1 MEKILYVYS
10 SEKIEDLKKD
20 FNHSR
25 IISISYI
32 LNMFANIENI
42 DDENFDEYIIDL
54 TTLAFEHGY
63 YKLFIEGYIYKLT
76 DEFKNAKF
84 LVNNL
89 QKDSFLDKFPYIFD
103 SINDKYVV
111 KLDDN
116 VKRNEDII
124 EMSNKYSESMPLFM
138 YSNTMLDNITV
149 EYKIIS
155 IGCLFNG
162 VEDLSFKF
170 NMESIKSFF
179 DCNEIQYIDI
189 TQVIDLFKLRKDL
202 ILTFEIILRQ
212 IFIYKNDIKFLIC
225 DEKSDDIKSYLPF
238 TFKIDNDFFN
248 KEEIVHKSIQETTNK
263 HNLKEIFNIINYRL
277 KGHDDFKKDFKF
289 NLEKYMFLNKI
300 GERKIF
306 SIFLTGES
314 GIGKTEFAKMLSDI
328 MYPSESLIKI
338 NFGNYSNEGVLN
350 SLIGSPLGYIGS
362 EDGGELINKMKI
374 SNSKIIL
381 IDEFEKAT
389 PSVFHFFYELLEDGK
404 FTDRHGVEH
413 SMDGYIIIFTSN
425 MSRKRYIDNVPDP
438 LKSRFDMVYCFVDL
452 PAEEKKKFAIEVAEK
467 LIGKIYQNENI
478 QIEFTSIE
486 NELDK
491 IITHN
496 NLRSIKRK
504 VEDVVITEYYKSVE
518 KIKISEPLKI

>member
-1 MEKILYVYS
+1 MEKILYIYS

-20 FNHSR
+20 FNYSR

-32 LNMFANIENI
+32 FNMAANVENL
-42 DDENFDEYIIDL
+42 DDKDFDKYIIDL
-54 TTLAFEHGY
+54 TTLAFEYGY
-63 YKLFIEGYIYKLT
+63 YKVFIERYLYKLT
-76 DEFKNAKF
+76 DEFRNAKF

-103 SINDKYVV
+103 SIEDKYAI
-111 KLDDN
+111 KLEES
-116 VKRNEDII
+116 VKRNEDIV
-124 EMSNKYSESMPLFM
+124 EMENKYSESMPLFM
-138 YSNTMLDNITV
+138 YSNTMLDNIT
-149 EYKIIS
+149 EKHKIIS

-162 VEDLSFKF
+162 VDNLSFKF
-170 NMESIKSFF
+170 NMESIESFF

-238 TFKIDNDFFN
+238 TFKIDNDFFY
-248 KEEIVHKSIQETTNK
+248 KEEIVHTSIHEITNK
-263 HNLKEIFNIINYRL
+263 HNLKEIFNIINDRL

-306 SIFLTGES
+306 SVFLTGES

-425 MSRKRYIDNVPDP
+425 MSKKRYIENVPNP
-438 LKSRFDMVYCFVDL
+438 LKSRFDMVYCFIDL
-452 PAEEKKKFAIEVAEK
+452 PLEEKKKFTIEVAEK
-467 LIGKIYQNENI
+467 LIDKIYINTDI
-478 QIEFTSIE
+478 KIDFITIK

-491 IITHN
+491 IATHN
-496 NLRSIKRK
+496 NLRNIKRK
-504 VEDVVITEYYKSVE
+504 VEDVVITEYYKSIE
-518 KIKISEPLKI
+518 KI

>member
-10 SEKIEDLKKD
+10 SENIEELKKD
-20 FNHSR
+20 FNHNR

-32 LNMFANIENI
+32 FNVAANVENLE
-42 DDENFDEYIIDL
+42 DEDFDEHIIDL
-54 TTLAFEHGY
+54 TTLAFEYGY
-63 YKLFIEGYIYKLT
+63 YKLFIERYLYKLT

-103 SINDKYVV
+103 SIDDKYVI
-111 KLDDN
+111 KLQDN
-116 VKRNEDII
+116 VKQNEDIV
-124 EMSNKYSESMPLFM
+124 EMENKYSESIPLFM
-138 YSNTMLDNITV
+138 YSSTMLDNITV
-149 EYKIIS
+149 KYKIIS

-162 VEDLSFKF
+162 LDNLSFKF
-170 NMESIKSFF
+170 NMESIKSLF
-179 DCNEIQYIDI
+179 DCSEIQYIDI

-225 DEKSDDIKSYLPF
+225 DEKLDDIKSYLPF
-238 TFKIDNDFFN
+238 TFKIDNDFFC
-248 KEEIVHKSIQETTNK
+248 KEEIVNSYVQESSNK
-263 HNLKEIFNIINYRL
+263 HNFKEIFNIINDRL

-289 NLEKYMFLNKI
+289 NLEKYMFLNKL

-314 GIGKTEFAKMLSDI
+314 GIGKTEFAKMLSNI

-404 FTDRHGVEH
+404 FTDRHGIEH

-425 MSRKRYIDNVPDP
+425 MSKKRYIENVPNP
-438 LKSRFDMVYCFVDL
+438 LKSRFDMVCCFIDL
-452 PAEEKKKFAIEVAEK
+452 PLEEKKKFTMEVAEK
-467 LIGKIYQNENI
+467 LMNKIHINTGI
-478 QIEFTSIE
+478 KIDFITIK

-491 IITHN
+491 IAIHN

-504 VEDVVITEYYKSVE
+504 VEDVVITEYYKIIE
-518 KIKISEPLKI
+518 

>member
-10 SEKIEDLKKD
+10 SENIEKLKKD
-20 FNHSR
+20 FNNSH

-32 LNMFANIENI
+32 FNIAGNVE
-42 DDENFDEYIIDL
+42 DLEEEDFDEYIIDL
-54 TTLAFEHGY
+54 TTLAFECGY
-63 YKLFIEGYIYKLT
+63 YKLFIERYLYKLT

-89 QKDSFLDKFPYIFD
+89 QKDSFLNKFSYIFD
-103 SINDKYVV
+103 YIDNKYVNLKDIV
-111 KLDDN
+111 N
-116 VKRNEDII
+116 INEDIVEI
-124 EMSNKYSESMPLFM
+124 ENQYSESIPLFM
-138 YSNTMLDNITV
+138 YSSTMLESIT
-149 EYKIIS
+149 EKYKIIS
-155 IGCLFNG
+155 IGCILNG
-162 VEDLSFKF
+162 IDNLSFNI
-170 NMESIKSFF
+170 NMNSAKSFI

-189 TQVIDLFKLRKDL
+189 NQVIGLFKLRKDL

-225 DEKSDDIKSYLPF
+225 DEKLDDIKKYLPF
-238 TFKIDNDFFN
+238 TFKINNDFFY
-248 KEEIVHKSIQETTNK
+248 KEEVSSESQKIISND
-263 HNLKEIFNIINYRL
+263 HNIKEIIDIINNKL
-277 KGHDDFKKDFKF
+277 KGHDEFKRDFKF
-289 NLEKYMFLNKI
+289 NLKKYMFLNKL

-314 GIGKTEFAKMLSDI
+314 GIGKTEFAKMLSEA

-350 SLIGSPLGYIGS
+350 SLIGSPPGYVGS
-362 EDGGELINKMKI
+362 EEGGELINKMKI

-404 FTDRHGVEH
+404 FTDRHGIEH

-425 MSRKRYIDNVPDP
+425 MSRKRYINNVPDP
-438 LKSRFDMVYCFVDL
+438 LKSRFDMVYEFLDL
-452 PAEEKKKFAIEVAEK
+452 PTGEKAKFAMEIAQK
-467 LIGKIYQNENI
+467 LIEKIYENANI
-478 QIEFTSIE
+478 KIEINSIE
-486 NELDK
+486 NKLDEL
-491 IITHN
+491 ITHN

-504 VEDVVITEYYKSVE
+504 VEDVVISEYYKYIE
-518 KIKISEPLKI
+518 KI

>member
-1 MEKILYVYS
+1 MEKILYVYN
-10 SEKIEDLKKD
+10 SENIEELKKD
-20 FNHSR
+20 FNNSH

-32 LNMFANIENI
+32 FNIVANIDNLE
-42 DDENFDEYIIDL
+42 DEDFDEYIIDL
-54 TTLAFEHGY
+54 TTLAFENGY
-63 YKLFIEGYIYKLT
+63 YKLFIERYLYKLT

-84 LVNNL
+84 LINNL

-103 SINDKYVV
+103 FIDDKYA

-116 VKRNEDII
+116 VNISGDIVEI
-124 EMSNKYSESMPLFM
+124 GNKYSEFIPLFM
-138 YSNTMLDNITV
+138 YSSTMLESIT
-149 EYKIIS
+149 EKYKIIS

-162 VEDLSFKF
+162 IDNLSFNF
-170 NMESIKSFF
+170 NMESVKSFF
-179 DCNEIQYIDI
+179 DCNEMQYIDI

-225 DEKSDDIKSYLPF
+225 DEKLDDIKKYLPF
-238 TFKIDNDFFN
+238 TFKINNDFFY
-248 KEEIVHKSIQETTNK
+248 KEEVSSESEKVISNEHDI
-263 HNLKEIFNIINYRL
+263 KEVIDIINNKL
-277 KGHDDFKKDFKF
+277 KGHDEFKRDFKF
-289 NLEKYMFLNKI
+289 NLQKYMFLNKL

-314 GIGKTEFAKMLSDI
+314 GIGKTEFAKMLSEA
-328 MYPSESLIKI
+328 MYPAESLIKI

-350 SLIGSPLGYIGS
+350 SLIGSPLGYVGS
-362 EDGGELINKMKI
+362 EEGGELINKMKI

-404 FTDRHGVEH
+404 FTDRHGTAH

-425 MSRKRYIDNVPDP
+425 MSRNRYINNVPDP
-438 LKSRFDMVYCFVDL
+438 LKSRFDMVYEFLDL
-452 PAEEKKKFAIEVAEK
+452 PTEEKRKFAMEIAEK
-467 LIGKIYQNENI
+467 LIEKIYENVNIKIELNSIQNKLD
-478 QIEFTSIE
+478 
-486 NELDK
+486 EL
-491 IITHN
+491 ITHN

-504 VEDVVITEYYKSVE
+504 VEDVVISEYYKYME
-518 KIKISEPLKI
+518 KI

>member
-1 MEKILYVYS
+1 MEKILYVYN
-10 SEKIEDLKKD
+10 SENIEELKKD
-20 FNHSR
+20 FNNSH

-32 LNMFANIENI
+32 FNIVANIDNLE
-42 DDENFDEYIIDL
+42 DEDFDEYIIDL
-54 TTLAFEHGY
+54 TTLAFENGY
-63 YKLFIEGYIYKLT
+63 YKLFIERYLYKLT

-84 LVNNL
+84 LINNL

-103 SINDKYVV
+103 FIDDKYA

-116 VKRNEDII
+116 VNISADIVEI
-124 EMSNKYSESMPLFM
+124 GNKYSEFIPLFM
-138 YSNTMLDNITV
+138 YSSTMLESIT
-149 EYKIIS
+149 EKYKIIS

-162 VEDLSFKF
+162 IDNLSFNF
-170 NMESIKSFF
+170 NMESVKSFF
-179 DCNEIQYIDI
+179 DCNEMKYIDI

-225 DEKSDDIKSYLPF
+225 DEKLDDIKKYLPF
-238 TFKIDNDFFN
+238 TFKINNNFFY
-248 KEEIVHKSIQETTNK
+248 KEEVSSESEKVISNEHDI
-263 HNLKEIFNIINYRL
+263 KEVIDIINNKL
-277 KGHDDFKKDFKF
+277 KGHDEFKRDFKF
-289 NLEKYMFLNKI
+289 NLQKYMFLNKL

-314 GIGKTEFAKMLSDI
+314 GIGKTEFAKMLSEA
-328 MYPSESLIKI
+328 MYPAESLIKI

-350 SLIGSPLGYIGS
+350 SLIGSPLGYVGS
-362 EDGGELINKMKI
+362 EEGGELINKMKI

-404 FTDRHGVEH
+404 FTDRHGTAH

-425 MSRKRYIDNVPDP
+425 MSRNRYINNVPDP
-438 LKSRFDMVYCFVDL
+438 LKSRFDMVYEFLDL
-452 PAEEKKKFAIEVAEK
+452 PTEEKRKFAMEIAEK
-467 LIGKIYQNENI
+467 LIEKIYENVNIKIELNSIQNKLD
-478 QIEFTSIE
+478 
-486 NELDK
+486 EL
-491 IITHN
+491 ITHN

-504 VEDVVITEYYKSVE
+504 VEDVVISEYYKYME
-518 KIKISEPLKI
+518 KI

>member
-1 MEKILYVYS
+1 MEKILYVYN

-20 FNHSR
+20 FNNSS

-32 LNMFANIENI
+32 FNRASDLENI
-42 DDENFDEYIIDL
+42 DDEDFDGYIIDL
-54 TTLAFEHGY
+54 TTFAFEVGY
-63 YKLFIEGYIYKLT
+63 YKLFIERYLYKLT
-76 DEFKNAKF
+76 DKFKNAKF

-89 QKDSFLDKFPYIFD
+89 QKDSFLEKFPYIFD
-103 SINDKYVV
+103 SIDDKYVI
-111 KLDDN
+111 KLEESEN
-116 VKRNEDII
+116 KNEDIV
-124 EMSNKYSESMPLFM
+124 EMGNKYSEFIPLLM
-138 YSNTMLDNITV
+138 YSNTVLDNIT
-149 EYKIIS
+149 EKYKIIS

-162 VEDLSFKF
+162 VDNLNFKLD
-170 NMESIKSFF
+170 MQSINSFF

-202 ILTFEIILRQ
+202 ILSFEIILRQ

-238 TFKIDNDFFN
+238 TFKVDNDFFY
-248 KEEIVHKSIQETTNK
+248 KKEIVPTTIQESINN
-263 HNLKEIFNIINYRL
+263 HNPKEIFNIINDRL

-289 NLEKYMFLNKI
+289 NLEKYTFLNKL

-306 SIFLTGES
+306 SVFLTGGS
-314 GIGKTEFAKMLSDI
+314 GTGKTEFAKILSDI
-328 MYPSESLIKI
+328 MYPSENLIKI

-350 SLIGSPLGYIGS
+350 SLIGSPLGYMGS
-362 EDGGELINKMKI
+362 QDGGELINKIKI

-425 MSRKRYIDNVPDP
+425 MSKKGYIENVPNP
-438 LKSRFDMVYCFVDL
+438 LKSRFDMVYCFIDL
-452 PAEEKKKFAIEVAEK
+452 PLAEKKKFTMEVAEK
-467 LIGKIYQNENI
+467 LI
-478 QIEFTSIE
+478 
-486 NELDK
+486 DK
-491 IITHN
+491 ISENTNIKVDFITIKNQLEIIAKNN

-504 VEDVVITEYYKSVE
+504 AEDVVIMEYF
-518 KIKISEPLKI
+518 KIRE

>member
-1 MEKILYVYS
+1 MEKILYVYN
-10 SEKIEDLKKD
+10 SENIEELKKD
-20 FNHSR
+20 FNNSH

-32 LNMFANIENI
+32 FNIVANIDNLE
-42 DDENFDEYIIDL
+42 DEDFDEYIIDL
-54 TTLAFEHGY
+54 TTLAFENGY
-63 YKLFIEGYIYKLT
+63 YKLFIERYLYKLT

-84 LVNNL
+84 LINNL

-103 SINDKYVV
+103 FIDDKYA

-116 VKRNEDII
+116 VNISGDIVEI
-124 EMSNKYSESMPLFM
+124 GNKYSEFIPLFM
-138 YSNTMLDNITV
+138 YSSTILESIT
-149 EYKIIS
+149 EKYKIIS

-162 VEDLSFKF
+162 IDNLSFNF
-170 NMESIKSFF
+170 NMESVKSFF

-225 DEKSDDIKSYLPF
+225 DEKLDDIKKYLPF
-238 TFKIDNDFFN
+238 TFKTNNDFFY
-248 KEEIVHKSIQETTNK
+248 KEEVSSESEKVISNEHDI
-263 HNLKEIFNIINYRL
+263 KEVIDIINNKL
-277 KGHDDFKKDFKF
+277 KGHDEFKRDFKF
-289 NLEKYMFLNKI
+289 NLQKYMFLNKL

-314 GIGKTEFAKMLSDI
+314 GIGKTEFAKMLSEA
-328 MYPSESLIKI
+328 MYPAESLIKI

-350 SLIGSPLGYIGS
+350 SLIGSPLGYVGS
-362 EDGGELINKMKI
+362 EEGGELINKMKI

-404 FTDRHGVEH
+404 FTDRHGTAH

-425 MSRKRYIDNVPDP
+425 MSRNRYINNVPDP
-438 LKSRFDMVYCFVDL
+438 LKSRFDMVYEFLDL
-452 PAEEKKKFAIEVAEK
+452 PTEEKRKFAMEIAEK
-467 LIGKIYQNENI
+467 LIEKIYENVNIKIELNSIQNKLD
-478 QIEFTSIE
+478 
-486 NELDK
+486 EL
-491 IITHN
+491 ITHN

-504 VEDVVITEYYKSVE
+504 VEDAV
-518 KIKISEPLKI
+518 ISEYCKYMEKN